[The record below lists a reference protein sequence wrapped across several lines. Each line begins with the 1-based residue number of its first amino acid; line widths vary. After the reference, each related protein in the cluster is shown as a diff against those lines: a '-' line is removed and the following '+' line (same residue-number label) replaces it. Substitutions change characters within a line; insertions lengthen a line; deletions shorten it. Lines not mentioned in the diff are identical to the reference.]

1 MVIAIAL
8 NIVGA
13 DPLHKVTNPSS
24 FTILVKASRVFL

>member
-1 MVIAIAL
+1 MAL

-24 FTILVKASRVFL
+24 LTILLKASKVFL